1 LVGKDGLFEKRPK
14 HLEDIYKKIVSIV
27 KQLGESRQET
37 VKGGVIYFKTAS
49 TFLALKVKKDHLELE
64 FFLDHLE
71 NMAPVSKYLHTS
83 ANRYVHIV
91 PVNDPADIDRQL
103 IDWIKHSY
111 HLILSKKQKKA

>member
-1 LVGKDGLFEKRPK
+1 MVGKDGLFEKRPK

-71 NMAPVSKYLHTS
+71 NMAPVSNYLHTS